1 MRVRTLARCRPS
13 QRNVVSYDGTPLT
26 RLVRRLLVGF
36 GLAVVLVAAGCSGGG
51 TNAGAGGQSG
61 TADTRYVSGSGSV
74 TTLPPRDRP
83 AAPVVHGKT
92 LDGKQ
97 VSLSDFKGQVVVLN
111 VWGSWCPPC
120 RKEAP
125 DLAAAS
131 RALRSKRVAFL
142 GINNRD
148 YDPAPARA
156 YVRRFDVPYP
166 SIYDPD
172 GAQLLGF
179 RGTMPLSSFPWTV
192 FIDPQGRVAARVLGP
207 LTKRTVE
214 QLAHDVAGS
223 A

>member
-1 MRVRTLARCRPS
+1 MSDVTTTSSTASTVARSSALARAW
-13 QRNVVSYDGTPLT
+13 
-26 RLVRRLLVGF
+26 LLV
-36 GLAVVLVAAGCSGGG
+36 AVLCLVVVAACSGGG
-51 TNAGAGGQSG
+51 TNTGAGGQSG

-74 TTLPPRDRP
+74 TTLPPSDRR
-83 AAPVVHGKT
+83 AAPVVRGKT

-97 VSLSDFKGQVVVLN
+97 VSLSDFKGRVVVLN

-131 RALRSKRVAFL
+131 RALRSDRVAFL

-156 YVRRFDVPYP
+156 YVRRFGVPYP

-192 FIDPQGRVAARVLGP
+192 VIDKQGRVAARVLGP

-214 QLAHDVAGS
+214 QLAHDVAES